1 MTKKEEKKK
10 EIKVDY
16 FRVEGYPYSIT
27 FTPNGNSTHY
37 QILNEQTTRVIAK
50 GEIK

>member
-27 FTPNGNSTHY
+27 FTPQEDRIHY
-37 QILNEQTTRVIAK
+37 QILNEQTTRIIAK
-50 GEIK
+50 GEV